1 MMFDYVMATMK
12 NGDRHVITY
21 AKPQELAA
29 WLSVEDRLKE
39 VSNISFYYKGKVVM
53 YMTVFA

>member
-29 WLSVEDRLKE
+29 WLFIEDRLKE
-39 VSNISFYYKGKVVM
+39 VSTISFHYQGKPLIN
-53 YMTVFA
+53 MTVFA